1 MQQAPRTVIAMLY
14 YNDVTWY
21 CIVKVLRGGIYK
33 IVKIVVHQLLH
44 EGLDIN

>member
-1 MQQAPRTVIAMLY
+1 MLY
-14 YNDVTWY
+14 YNDITWY
-21 CIVKVLRGGIYK
+21 CIVIVLRGGIYKLVGGIYK

>member
-1 MQQAPRTVIAMLY
+1 MLY

-33 IVKIVVHQLLH
+33 IIGGIYKIVKIVVHRLLH